1 MRGIT
6 VTDACSPALIG
17 AKKPEHQAVPSD
29 LSIGLSAGFKR
40 GFRIYFLSK
49 GRPTGGGLGSHV
61 GCSVQQGSSRGVFL
75 LQLPIGCCLF
85 WSCLSP
91 RPENEQDRR

>member
-6 VTDACSPALIG
+6 VTDACLPALLG

-40 GFRIYFLSK
+40 GF
-49 GRPTGGGLGSHV
+49 
-61 GCSVQQGSSRGVFL
+61 
-75 LQLPIGCCLF
+75 
-85 WSCLSP
+85 
-91 RPENEQDRR
+91 